1 MYGKQYWINQLGE
14 GWAMILKPLLKDP
27 YMQKLI
33 DFVSVKYAMDTVY
46 PENSKEIFKAF
57 KLCPWENLRVVVIG
71 TEPHPHTG
79 LGPLAFSDTSTISQ
93 NPAAVE
99 IRNRIEKVNGHLNLD
114 FDFTFES
121 WAQQGIL
128 MLNRSLTCPKGDPK
142 GHKKQ
147 WKKFFGSILY
157 QIVAEKPGTIFIL
170 WGKEAQQ
177 YSEVL
182 SHNQHVFSWEHPMKA
197 SLERRD
203 WECPNFDQVNNL
215 ITHLYGRE
223 NIIKW

>member
-93 NPAAVE
+93 NPTAIE
-99 IRNRIEKVNGHLNLD
+99 IRNRVEKVNGNLNLE

-121 WAQQGIL
+121 WAKQGIL
-128 MLNRSLTCPKGDPK
+128 MLNRSLTCLENTPKS
-142 GHKKQ
+142 HKKQ
-147 WKKFFGSILY
+147 WKKFFGTVLY
-157 QIVAEKPGTIFIL
+157 QIVAEKPGTIFLL

-177 YSEVL
+177 YAEVL
-182 SHNQHVFSWEHPMKA
+182 SFNQHVFSWEDPYTA
-197 SLERRD
+197 FLEYRE
-203 WECPNFDQVNNL
+203 WECPNFQQVNKL
-215 ITHLYGRE
+215 MEQLYGGT
-223 NIIKW
+223 NIKW